1 MSRTKSVG
9 TAGRA
14 SGIAPS
20 KLATLQEDDRVSNN
34 EKEGSDSG
42 GSGASDRD
50 DGGKLYNPFHKTEL
64 MTERKANG
72 HAGSSKMSVMSKS
85 SSDSNHGVNTWKSV
99 GAVPRDPKSRARSRE
114 YLKQYVYPAI
124 ACTDIRCLQEITYLT
139 SPGALNPLPPR
150 PLIDEP
156 ESIDPKSTSEP
167 IREPE
172 RPTKALPN
180 RALPSMFE
188 RPKEEPL
195 VNGTKESSPPPEAP
209 SKTHLTAVTENTKP
223 PSSPLVHTKSLPEE
237 EEEMGYPEQSK
248 QLLTAIYRPE
258 SKNAWRQELQTAN
271 ERAERVS
278 HLFTTRLAIR
288 F

>member
-1 MSRTKSVG
+1 MV
-9 TAGRA
+9 
-14 SGIAPS
+14 
-20 KLATLQEDDRVSNN
+20 
-34 EKEGSDSG
+34 
-42 GSGASDRD
+42 
-50 DGGKLYNPFHKTEL
+50 
-64 MTERKANG
+64 ERKANG
-72 HAGSSKMSVMSKS
+72 HAGSSKMSAMSKS
-85 SSDSNHGVNTWKSV
+85 SSDSNHGINTWKSV

-114 YLKQYVYPAI
+114 YLKQYVTLRKHALI
-124 ACTDIRCLQEITYLT
+124 NRCLQEITYLT

-156 ESIDPKSTSEP
+156 ESMDPKSTSEP
-167 IREPE
+167 IHEPE

-195 VNGTKESSPPPEAP
+195 VNGTQETSPPDAP
-209 SKTHLTAVTENTKP
+209 PKTHLTAVTENSKP
-223 PSSPLVHTKSLPEE
+223 PSSPLVTTKSLPEE
-237 EEEMGYPEQSK
+237 EGEMGYPEQSK

-278 HLFTTRLAIR
+278 RVILRESS
-288 F
+288 